1 MRVAIYARVSTD
13 DKGQDPE
20 NQLRQLREWC
30 ANAGHTITREFIET
44 ASGGKGE
51 RQRPEFARLMRDAH
65 KRQFDLVLCWA
76 LDRFSRE
83 GMRPTIGYLQRLA
96 DNGVGFH
103 SYTEPLL
110 STDNEMVRDIVLAV
124 MAALAKQERIRIGE
138 RTRAGLARVRQRGTK
153 SGRPLG
159 RPKLDAKRERA
170 VREALAAGMGINRV
184 ARLVGTGNATVAA
197 IAKEIRNV
205 HANTAPV

>member
-1 MRVAIYARVSTD
+1 MAPKMRVAIYARVSTD
-13 DKGQDPE
+13 DRGQDPE

-30 ANAGHTITREFIET
+30 ANAGHTVAREFVEA

-51 RQRPEFARLMRDAH
+51 RQRPEFARLMLDAH

-96 DNGVGFH
+96 ENGVGFH

-138 RTRAGLARVRQRGTK
+138 RTRAGLARVRERGTK
-153 SGRPLG
+153 SGKSLG

-170 VREALAAGMGINRV
+170 VRDALAAGLGINRV
-184 ARLVGTGNATVAA
+184 ARMVGTGNATVAA
-197 IAKEIRNV
+197 IAAKMRQG
-205 HANTAPV
+205 P

>member
-1 MRVAIYARVSTD
+1 M
-13 DKGQDPE
+13 
-20 NQLRQLREWC
+20 L
-30 ANAGHTITREFIET
+30 
-44 ASGGKGE
+44 
-51 RQRPEFARLMRDAH
+51 DAH

-96 DNGVGFH
+96 ENGVGFH

-138 RTRAGLARVRQRGTK
+138 RTRAGLARVRANGK
-153 SGRPLG
+153 HLG
-159 RPKLDAKRERA
+159 RPRLDASREKA
-170 VREALAAGMGINRV
+170 VREALAEGKGINKV
-184 ARLVGTGNATVAA
+184 ARMVGTGNATVAA
-197 IAKEIRNV
+197 IAAKMRQ
-205 HANTAPV
+205 ANPAMP

>member
-13 DKGQDPE
+13 DRGQDPE

-30 ANAGHTITREFIET
+30 ANAGHIVTREFIET
-44 ASGGKGE
+44 ASGGKSE
-51 RQRPEFARLMRDAH
+51 RQRPEFARLMLDAH

-138 RTRAGLARVRQRGTK
+138 RTRAGLARVRATGKT
-153 SGRPLG
+153 LG
-159 RPKLDAKRERA
+159 RPKIDTKREKA
-170 VREALAAGMGINRV
+170 VREALAAGMGINKV
-184 ARLVGTGNATVAA
+184 ARMVGTGNATVAA
-197 IAKEIRNV
+197 IAEEMRSRS
-205 HANTAPV
+205 A